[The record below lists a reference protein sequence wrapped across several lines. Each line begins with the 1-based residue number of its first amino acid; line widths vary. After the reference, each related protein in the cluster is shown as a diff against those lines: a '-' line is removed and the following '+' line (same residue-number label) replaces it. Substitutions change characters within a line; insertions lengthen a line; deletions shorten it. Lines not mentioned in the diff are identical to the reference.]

1 MHENMHLTRKAWQRK
16 HSVEIHEFVHWVM
29 NSLHGIVKLFKAR
42 ALMIDD

>member
-1 MHENMHLTRKAWQRK
+1 MHEVVQLTRKAWQRK
-16 HSVEIHEFVHWVM
+16 RNVGVHEFVHGVM